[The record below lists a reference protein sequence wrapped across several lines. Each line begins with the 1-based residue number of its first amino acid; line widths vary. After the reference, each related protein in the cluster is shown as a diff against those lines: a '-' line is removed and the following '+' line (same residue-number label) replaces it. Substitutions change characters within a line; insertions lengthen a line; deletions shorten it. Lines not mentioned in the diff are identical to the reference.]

1 MITPVNLFY
10 PNKNMAEFSREKSPD
25 VDMKNSASLDNTLA
39 EKDLNVPQ
47 HSQTNEA
54 VNKLAQKPLI
64 SSETLSIDSKEAAS
78 IISEVA
84 SVNKTEVECKSTDVP
99 FVDIEALT
107 VLESKAVEVDR
118 NLHRMMDNITRNLN
132 GISTSS
138 VQYAECYRDCV
149 KNVGNASDTAT
160 KAMAKLIGKCEEM
173 NKNMEPLYN
182 MAEQVKMINALLD
195 QFEEKCK

>member
-1 MITPVNLFY
+1 
-10 PNKNMAEFSREKSPD
+10 MAEFSREKSPD

>member
-25 VDMKNSASLDNTLA
+25 VDMKNSASLDNSLA
-39 EKDLNVPQ
+39 EKDINVPQ
-47 HSQTNEA
+47 LSEINEA
-54 VNKLAQKPLI
+54 VNKLAQEPLI
-64 SSETLSIDSKEAAS
+64 SSETLSKEAAS
-78 IISEVA
+78 IITEVA
-84 SVNKTEVECKSTDVP
+84 SIKTEVKCKSTDVP
-99 FVDIEALT
+99 FVDIEALA